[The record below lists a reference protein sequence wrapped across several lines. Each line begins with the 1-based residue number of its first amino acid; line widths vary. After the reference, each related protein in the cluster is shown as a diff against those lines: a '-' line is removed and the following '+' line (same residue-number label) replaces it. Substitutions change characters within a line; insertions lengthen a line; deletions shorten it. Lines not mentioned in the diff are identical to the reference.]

1 MVTIALASLIIG
13 ESIIG
18 KGGMLQRVT
27 GVILG
32 SCLYRFIVAVALRL
46 NVPAECLKLV
56 SAIIVAVA
64 IAFPYLKKQM
74 DFHRQKRAAK
84 AQNQIYV
91 QEIMKNDS
99 EGGER

>member
-1 MVTIALASLIIG
+1 
-13 ESIIG
+13 
-18 KGGMLQRVT
+18 MLQRVT

-74 DFHRQKRAAK
+74 NFYRQKRAAK

-91 QEIMKNDS
+91 QEIMKMTAKEEKDNGR
-99 EGGER
+99 EERNACDARCQQNF

>member
-1 MVTIALASLIIG
+1 VTIALASLIIG
-13 ESIIG
+13 ETLIG
-18 KGGMLQRVT
+18 SGSVMRRVA

-64 IAFPYLKKQM
+64 IATPYLKSKLA
-74 DFHRQKRAAK
+74 FVRKRNAAK
-84 AQNQIYV
+84 GQYGK
-91 QEIMKNDS
+91 E
-99 EGGER
+99 EE